1 MTPFYPISY
10 VFANASEL
18 LHELKLPNEVRDV
31 KSFGYTCA
39 DGGDGGLIFV
49 ELLERNEDGR
59 AVGTVRHE
67 RFVTRDISYEDWGQ
81 SPAEY
86 TRP

>member
-1 MTPFYPISY
+1 MTKLYPISY

-18 LHELKLPNEVRDV
+18 LHEMNLPNEVRDV
-31 KSFGYTCA
+31 KSFGYTC
-39 DGGDGGLIFV
+39 DEGGDGGTIFV
-49 ELLERNEDGR
+49 ELIERTEDGR
-59 AVGTVRHE
+59 GAGTVRHE
-67 RFVTRDISYEDWGQ
+67 RWVTRDISYAEWGQ